1 MSHLEGN
8 NLSEQKLSNMLLWF
22 KMLLSKTYEDKIC
35 SIYCTWCYK
44 LLMRMATCWLKKKK
58 KKGEKEKKPYILLYK
73 QCLKE

>member
-44 LLMRMATCWLKKKK
+44 LLMTTATCWLKKKK
-58 KKGEKEKKPYILLYK
+58 KKRREREETIHIAL
-73 QCLKE
+73 